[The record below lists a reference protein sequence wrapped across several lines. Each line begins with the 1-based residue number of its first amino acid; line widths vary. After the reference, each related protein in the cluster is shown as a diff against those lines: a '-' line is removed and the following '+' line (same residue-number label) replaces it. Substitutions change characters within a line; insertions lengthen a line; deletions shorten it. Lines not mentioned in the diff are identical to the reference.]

1 MMPPASR
8 PGPAARR
15 ALRPTEIPE
24 DLPGADL
31 VAEGTRDLAAGVR
44 SPAALLVAQAA
55 TRLRTAG
62 VRVPD
67 HAIVAPERDLYML
80 LERGDPRG
88 AYSTYNA
95 LRRRLVSFCEAAEH
109 YARRRE
115 R

>member
-1 MMPPASR
+1 
-8 PGPAARR
+8 
-15 ALRPTEIPE
+15 
-24 DLPGADL
+24 
-31 VAEGTRDLAAGVR
+31 
-44 SPAALLVAQAA
+44 
-55 TRLRTAG
+55 
-62 VRVPD
+62 
-67 HAIVAPERDLYML
+67 ML